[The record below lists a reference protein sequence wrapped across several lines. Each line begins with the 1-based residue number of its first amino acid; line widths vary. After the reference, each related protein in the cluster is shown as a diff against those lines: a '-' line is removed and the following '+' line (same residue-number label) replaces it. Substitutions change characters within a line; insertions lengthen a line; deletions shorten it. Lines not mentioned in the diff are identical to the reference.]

1 MKSAVLVRGASVTAA
16 VIACVAMG
24 ACAAVPAPVL
34 NAGVN
39 AATSEGS
46 LFSSSVQST
55 YAVPLEVLRAAA
67 IDAGESLEY
76 AVKKHSESGSSC
88 TYYFVPRRGD
98 SIRIVIVQH
107 TPVVATIRI
116 RVGLLGDQSLSR
128 FVLAEIEKRL
138 RASAP

>member
-1 MKSAVLVRGASVTAA
+1 MAVRRAA
-16 VIACVAMG
+16 VVAALIACAALG

-55 YAVPLEVLRAAA
+55 YAVPLGVLRDAA
-67 IDAGESLEY
+67 IHAGESLEY
-76 AVKKHSESGSSC
+76 TVKKHSESESSC

-98 SIRIVIVQH
+98 SIRIIIVQH

-138 RASAP
+138 REIAP

>member
-1 MKSAVLVRGASVTAA
+1 MRRTVIVRATAVVAA
-16 VIACVAMG
+16 PIVCMVLC

-46 LFSSSVQST
+46 LFSSSMQST
-55 YAVPLEVLRAAA
+55 YAVPLEVLRTATVQ
-67 IDAGESLEY
+67 AGESLEY
-76 AVKKHSESGSSC
+76 TVKRHAESESSC

-98 SIRIVIVQH
+98 SIRIIIVQH

-128 FVLAEIEKRL
+128 FVLTEIEKRL
-138 RASAP
+138 PGRTP